1 MGKKEEEK
9 EEEKEKEEEEIGLRW
24 LNPPPSP
31 VFGHQ
36 DQTCNGNVFAI
47 WLSFQQPLLLF
58 LLLLLHAHVGSML
71 FKADKWNPN
80 SICDQYPSLCQI
92 QQIQSQPWMGGV
104 VQQQQ
109 QQEQEQWPS
118 LAASNDRMMVR
129 ALEPGFNI
137 GKKLRSMLKT
147 PKFNVP
153 MDDQQLGPTV
163 PFPTNF
169 PTLLQSMA
177 NIPSPMNPSAGL
189 PIGLP
194 MPMHYPM
201 LIPTARPLLPLS
213 LPLGIPTGPPISAP
227 VPPPMRPPIIPA
239 EMIPIQAAIS
249 PTKPIAVALPRTT
262 SLDYMMMQLYLSSKL
277 ENERRNREKYY
288 AKKFCKECF

>member
-1 MGKKEEEK
+1 MVC
-9 EEEKEKEEEEIGLRW
+9 
-24 LNPPPSP
+24 P
-31 VFGHQ
+31 
-36 DQTCNGNVFAI
+36 DVFAI

-58 LLLLLHAHVGSML
+58 LLLLLHAQAGSML

-80 SICDQYPSLCQI
+80 SICDQYPSLCRT
-92 QQIQSQPWMGGV
+92 QQIQSQPWMGGT

-109 QQEQEQWPS
+109 QQEQWPS
-118 LAASNDRMMVR
+118 LAASNDRIMVR
-129 ALEPGFNI
+129 ALEPACKN
-137 GKKLRSMLKT
+137 KLRSILKT

-153 MDDQQLGPTV
+153 MDDEQLGPTF
-163 PFPTNF
+163 PFSTNF

-201 LIPTARPLLPLS
+201 FIPMAKPPLPLN

-227 VPPPMRPPIIPA
+227 VPPPMRPPVIPA

-249 PTKPIAVALPRTT
+249 PTKPISFALPRTT

>member
-1 MGKKEEEK
+1 MVC
-9 EEEKEKEEEEIGLRW
+9 
-24 LNPPPSP
+24 PA
-31 VFGHQ
+31 
-36 DQTCNGNVFAI
+36 VFAI

-58 LLLLLHAHVGSML
+58 LSLLLYAQAGSML
-71 FKADKWNPN
+71 FKANKWNPN
-80 SICDQYPSLCQI
+80 SICDQYPSLCQT
-92 QQIQSQPWMGGV
+92 QQVQSQPWMGGA

-109 QQEQEQWPS
+109 QQEQWPS
-118 LAASNDRMMVR
+118 LAASSDRIMAR
-129 ALEPGFNI
+129 ALEPAFNI
-137 GKKLRSMLKT
+137 GKKKLRSMLKT

-201 LIPTARPLLPLS
+201 FIPTARPLLPLS
-213 LPLGIPTGPPISAP
+213 LPLGIPTAPPISAP